1 MKPHIEEAW
10 RALRLADRDMQ
21 AFDILMKEPGAHL
34 SIVLFHAQQAVE
46 KSLKA
51 VLFSRQIEF
60 RRTHDLS
67 ELARLLR
74 QEAVETPVADDQLE
88 RLNPFA
94 VTFRYDD
101 LDVELIAREDAV
113 GLVMEIRKWAE
124 AQVSATSQ
132 HEQEN
137 GTDDD

>member
-1 MKPHIEEAW
+1 MRPHIEEAW
-10 RALRLADRDMQ
+10 RGLRLADRDIKV
-21 AFDILMKEPGAHL
+21 FDILMEEPEAHL

-60 RRTHDLS
+60 RRTHNLT
-67 ELARLLR
+67 ELAQLLR
-74 QEAVETPVADDQLE
+74 QEGVETPVADDLLE

-101 LDVELIAREDAV
+101 MDIELMTPEDVV
-113 GLVMEIRKWAE
+113 GLVVEVRKWAE
-124 AQVSATSQ
+124 AQVSATAQ
-132 HEQEN
+132 CEQGN
-137 GTDDD
+137 DPDDD

>member
-10 RALRLADRDMQ
+10 RVLRLADRDIKV
-21 AFDILMKEPGAHL
+21 FEILMKEPEAHL
-34 SIVLFHAQQAVE
+34 SIVMFHAQQAVE

-60 RRTHDLS
+60 RRTHNLT
-67 ELARLLR
+67 ELAQLLR
-74 QEAVETPVADDQLE
+74 QEGVETPVADDLLE

-101 LDVELIAREDAV
+101 LEIELMTPEDVV
-113 GLVMEIRKWAE
+113 GPVVEVRKWAE
-124 AQVSATSQ
+124 AQVSATAQ
-132 HEQEN
+132 CEQGN
-137 GTDDD
+137 GPDDD

>member
-10 RALRLADRDMQ
+10 RVLRLADRDITV
-21 AFDILMKEPGAHL
+21 FDILVEEPEAHL

-60 RRTHDLS
+60 RRTHNLT
-67 ELARLLR
+67 ELAQLLR
-74 QEAVETPVADDQLE
+74 WEGVETPVTDDLLE

-101 LDVELIAREDAV
+101 MDIELMTRKDAIGPV
-113 GLVMEIRKWAE
+113 VKVWKWAE
-124 AQVSATSQ
+124 AQVSTAAQS
-132 HEQEN
+132 EQGN
-137 GTDDD
+137 DPDND